1 MIEAEKPIS
10 LIAISRSEDPISF
23 EYWSGV
29 KNCESEFPC
38 SAKSRSQPSPG
49 VWGLGELQPEVSIP
63 NEVATQR
70 TPGVWGL
77 AGNGN
82 V

>member
-1 MIEAEKPIS
+1 MLSEVAIAAKP
-10 LIAISRSEDPISF
+10 
-23 EYWSGV
+23 
-29 KNCESEFPC
+29 
-38 SAKSRSQPSPG
+38 
-49 VWGLGELQPEVSIP
+49 WGLGELQPEVSIP

-82 V
+82 SPKKLIVEKKIDIRSLQENRYKIV